1 MLKINEFAKICG
13 VSVHTLRYY
22 DKCQIL
28 CPRETDQYSGYR
40 YYDPEQKKDAETI
53 LTLKDLGFSLEEIKT
68 YMNGSIQI
76 RRLLLGRK
84 KKDIEYH
91 IHCAREQIKTIHAL
105 CGQDILSLSAETIR
119 KVKSRFED
127 DPDVI
132 GRWDYCGYLPP
143 DAEFSGEENL
153 LQDNYDTSSLFFLPN
168 GQDYW
173 VYFWSRGILYHENS
187 TTNLLIPNPYEI
199 IEYNGVTYLR
209 LYWLSESIIYPDG
222 KESIRMYRKMDSNRY
237 DAQDAVMFSDKTDL
251 PFVPDPR
258 LVGTWDVY
266 TFVYKPEDFDPRRQP
281 TSRMKG
287 MFDRI
292 RCTEDGALFMRMRS
306 SVGYIEMEHH
316 YTNGY
321 FLNDYDHFAEH
332 YEYREHKGTDYL
344 ISEYKTGD
352 YSYGGKVEIYC
363 VLRRISDTTEGGN
376 DE

>member
-1 MLKINEFAKICG
+1 MLKIKEFAKICG

-22 DKCQIL
+22 DENKIL
-28 CPRETDQYSGYR
+28 CPHETDKFTGYR
-40 YYDPEQKKDAETI
+40 YYHPEQKKDMETI
-53 LTLKDLGFSLEEIKT
+53 LTLKGLGFSLEEIKT

-84 KKDIEYH
+84 KKDIEH
-91 IHCAREQIKTIHAL
+91 NIHCAKEQIKTIHAL
-105 CGQDILSLSAETIR
+105 CGQDILSLSAETIQ

-143 DAEFSGEENL
+143 DAEFTGEETL
-153 LQDNYDTSSLFFLPN
+153 LQDNYDKSALFFLPN

-173 VYFWSRGILYHENS
+173 VYFWSRGILYHENN

-199 IEYNGVTYLR
+199 IEHNGTTYLR
-209 LYWLSESIIYPDG
+209 LYWLSESIIFPDG
-222 KESIRMYRKMDSNRY
+222 KESIRIYRKTDSRRY
-237 DAQDAVMFSDKTDL
+237 DAKDAVMFSDETDL

-266 TFVYKPEDFDPRRQP
+266 TFVCKPEDFDPRKKP

-292 RCTEDGALFMRMRS
+292 RCTEDGILYKRMYS
-306 SVGYIEMEHH
+306 SIGYYEMEYH

-321 FLNDYDHFAEH
+321 FLDDYDHLAEH
-332 YEYREHKGTDYL
+332 YEYRDHKGIDYL
-344 ISEYKTGD
+344 IAEYKTGD
-352 YSYGGKVEIYC
+352 YSYGGTVDIYC
-363 VLRRISDTTEGGN
+363 VLRRSTVESEN
-376 DE
+376 